1 MNMFRKLAL
10 ASIAAITCCV
20 GNIPAAQAGT
30 CWYIPYGG
38 TATGEYC
45 RTIRRIN
52 SNGHIVFDI
61 TDGRGQQYTIVLWT
75 DNTAEVF
82 GPDGYSLVNTYDDRD
97 GHTRLM
103 FSDKEFVFVHH

>member
-10 ASIAAITCCV
+10 ASVAALACCV
-20 GNIPAAQAGT
+20 GNIPAAEAGT

-52 SNGHIVFDI
+52 SNGHVVFDI
-61 TDGRGQQYTIVLWT
+61 TDGRGQNYTIVLWD
-75 DNTAEVF
+75 DNTAEVIGLGAYQVVRTF
-82 GPDGYSLVNTYDDRD
+82 DDTD
-97 GHTRLM
+97 GHTRLL
-103 FSDKEFVFVHH
+103 FSDQEFVFVHH